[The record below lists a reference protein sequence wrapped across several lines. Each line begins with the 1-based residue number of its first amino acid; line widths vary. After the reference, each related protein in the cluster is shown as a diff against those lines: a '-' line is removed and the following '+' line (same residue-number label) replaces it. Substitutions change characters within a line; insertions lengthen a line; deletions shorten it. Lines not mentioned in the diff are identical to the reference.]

1 MSNKKLI
8 FIGCLLQEYRYDE
21 IIKKKSAIDYA
32 CFRCQSTLLEGLK
45 DKYEQVVVISSPAL
59 TSYPKSDILFLNRS
73 KEKMYE
79 NIDMIVTGYLNL
91 PIIKLFSQCVRVFIE
106 LIRLPKVEC
115 DFIIYSPHS
124 AFIVALWPFL
134 RKRKS
139 SSMIIP
145 DLPEF
150 MSGSTNKIY
159 RALKWVDYK
168 IIDFFSKRLN
178 SFILF
183 SELMTE
189 RFNTRNKPT
198 LVMEGVY
205 KEDFSLLPLLPED
218 EENIILYT
226 GKADARYNIL
236 NLLDA
241 FNLISDDKYRL
252 WIRGDG
258 DTIPEVKRRAETDER
273 IKYIGKLNAKD
284 LFELQQKA
292 TVLINPVSP
301 NEEFTKY
308 FFPSKTLEYLASG
321 TPTIMGRLKCMPEE
335 YAPYIF
341 YYDDDNPLSIKNK
354 IVEVCEMSREER
366 VKFGQKARDFILKY
380 KNKDY
385 QASMIKNFIDS
396 IEKRYLK

>member
-8 FIGCLLQEYRYDE
+8 FIGCLLQENRYDE
-21 IIKKKSAIDYA
+21 IIKKKSAVDYA
-32 CFRCQSTLLEGLK
+32 CFRCQSTLIEGLK
-45 DKYEQVVVISSPAL
+45 DKYKQVVVISSPAL
-59 TSYPKSDILFLNRS
+59 TSYPKSDILLFRRS
-73 KEKMYE
+73 KEKIYE
-79 NIDMIVTGYLNL
+79 NIDLIVTGYLNL
-91 PIIKLFSQCVRVFIE
+91 PIIKLFSQCVRVFVE
-106 LIRLPKVEC
+106 LIRLSKDEC

-134 RKRKS
+134 RNRKS

-150 MSGSTNKIY
+150 MSGSTNKFY
-159 RALKWVDYK
+159 RALKWVDHK
-168 IIDFFSKRLN
+168 IIDLFSRRLN

-189 RFNTRNKPT
+189 KFNTRNKPT

-205 KEDFSLLPLLPED
+205 KEDFAPLPCFAES
-218 EENIILYT
+218 EERIILYT
-226 GKADARYNIL
+226 GKADARYNIF

-241 FNLISDDKYRL
+241 FNLISDVRYRL

-258 DTIPEVKRRAETDER
+258 DTIPEVKKRAETDKR
-273 IKYIGKLNAKD
+273 IKYIGKLTAKD

-321 TPTIMGRLKCMPEE
+321 TPTIMGRLKCMPED
-335 YAPYIF
+335 YAPHIF
-341 YYDDDNPLSIKNK
+341 YYEEDNPLSIKNK
-354 IVEVCEMSREER
+354 IVEVCEMPKEER
-366 VKFGQKARDFILKY
+366 VFFGQKARDFILKY

-385 QASMIKNFIDS
+385 QASKIKVFMDS
-396 IEKRYLK
+396 LEK